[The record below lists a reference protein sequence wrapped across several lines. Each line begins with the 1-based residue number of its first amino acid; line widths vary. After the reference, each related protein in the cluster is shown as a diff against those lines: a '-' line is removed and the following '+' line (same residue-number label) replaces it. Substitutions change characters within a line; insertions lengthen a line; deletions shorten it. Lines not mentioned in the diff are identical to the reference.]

1 MDPVRKND
9 LVGKAVVFL
18 ADGMADDPIPELGGK
33 TPLEAAETPYMDLIA
48 STGASGTFLSLPE
61 GFPTSSDAANMSVL
75 GYSLAKYYP
84 GRGPIEAASRELKL
98 KADDVAWRCNLVT
111 VENGILKDYSAGH
124 IDGNHSRILMEDL
137 QKHFGSEKVSF
148 HPGVSYRNLMILHG
162 SEFSADVGYFKPDS
176 SQDEPVASLPW
187 TPLKDT
193 PEARHTAEFVTDL
206 VRRCGEYLL
215 GHPLVRSGAV
225 RANGIWPWSPGRKP
239 AFPAFSEKYGGR
251 KGAVIT
257 AVDVISGIARCA
269 SMDVIPVEGA
279 TGYIDTNY
287 AGKAE
292 AAIRAIED
300 HDFVYVHLEAID
312 ETSHEGRLD
321 RKLQA
326 IRDFD
331 EKIVRPVMLALRK
344 RGVTFAILPDH
355 PVPLHLRKHT
365 RTPVPVA
372 VCGPHIKPDSVMRY
386 SEADA
391 PKGSL
396 GALSGDQFM
405 KTVLNIQENGK
416 GK

>member
-1 MDPVRKND
+1 MFDYT
-9 LVGKAVVFL
+9 GKVVAV
-18 ADGMADDPIPELGGK
+18 
-33 TPLEAAETPYMDLIA
+33 
-48 STGASGTFLSLPE
+48 TGASSGLGKQMAE
-61 GFPTSSDAANMSVL
+61 GYAEQGA
-75 GYSLAKYYP
+75 
-84 GRGPIEAASRELKL
+84 
-98 KADDVAWRCNLVT
+98 NLVLLARR
-111 VENGILKDYSAGH
+111 VERLEESA
-124 IDGNHSRILMEDL
+124 
-137 QKHFGSEKVSF
+137 K
-148 HPGVSYRNLMILHG
+148 
-162 SEFSADVGYFKPDS
+162 
-176 SQDEPVASLPW
+176 
-187 TPLKDT
+187 
-193 PEARHTAEFVTDL
+193 
-206 VRRCGEYLL
+206 
-215 GHPLVRSGAV
+215 
-225 RANGIWPWSPGRKP
+225 
-239 AFPAFSEKYGGR
+239 AFSEKYGGR

-331 EKIVRPVMLALRK
+331 EKIVRPVMLALRE

-405 KTVLNIQENGK
+405 KRVLNIQ
-416 GK
+416 